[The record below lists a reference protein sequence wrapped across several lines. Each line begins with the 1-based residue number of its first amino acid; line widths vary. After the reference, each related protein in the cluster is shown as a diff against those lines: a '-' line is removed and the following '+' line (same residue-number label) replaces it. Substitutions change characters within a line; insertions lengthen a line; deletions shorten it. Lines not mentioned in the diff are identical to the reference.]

1 MADNKQAQAA
11 AATPAAATNAGPAA
25 GAAAGDGANTP
36 INTAEYKKSQARVR
50 ELIEKRRLLERR
62 LVWNYPS
69 AIDTLRF
76 YVSGCHTYDVGS

>member
-11 AATPAAATNAGPAA
+11 AATPAAAPNAGPAA

-62 LVWNYPS
+62 LVRTFP
-69 AIDTLRF
+69 L
-76 YVSGCHTYDVGS
+76 